1 MVKNPSWQEAD
12 QLAIYKH
19 DQGVELRTTKNN
31 TNWWSERDLNLRPSH
46 FKAGALT
53 KSTMLP
59 PIESRPQSEDC
70 YNSSQGGGGGGKGPP
85 SFKLAGG

>member
-19 DQGVELRTTKNN
+19 DQGVELGTTKNN

-59 PIESRPQSEDC
+59 PIESRPQLEDC
-70 YNSSQGGGGGGKGPP
+70 
-85 SFKLAGG
+85 